1 MHPAPLQATEVPHLA
16 APSSIDKLRE
26 WQIKNGDLAVGPLG
40 GLNGRCHCAACRA
53 PLFSRE
59 ANTKCCLGRLR
70 EGAEW
75 YGPFCTYPYV
85 QRPTGEYGSLW
96 YNDTDADAKYFR
108 GNTRLLNCRYA
119 YSSLQVLSR
128 DPISNSSIIRA
139 HTRHAQHH
147 ALSSP
152 TFGPTHHPA
161 ALAFALAF
169 ASVCASVSRAALH
182 STAEFTAHAAA
193 TLTPAATAVIADAFA
208 AATVTLTRD
217 PNTDTRTTTSRH

>member
-119 YSSLQVLSR
+119 YSSLQVLSMR
-128 DPISNSSIIRA
+128 RKVAPMGGY
-139 HTRHAQHH
+139 HTRARTRVWYPRASRPARRSPRRGEVRGLDKLKCSFCHAFVPLPSI
-147 ALSSP
+147 LSLSYINI
-152 TFGPTHHPA
+152 
-161 ALAFALAF
+161 
-169 ASVCASVSRAALH
+169 CAC
-182 STAEFTAHAAA
+182 
-193 TLTPAATAVIADAFA
+193 TL
-208 AATVTLTRD
+208 
-217 PNTDTRTTTSRH
+217 